1 MKYFLSFF
9 LLGLAR
15 ANPVIVPE
23 QSVVVPEVVAPIAKD
38 PVVPVIGIV
47 ELVQNAQ
54 PVVPLVNAP
63 KVVES
68 VIEEV
73 KAIVPD
79 ISIPQ
84 ESKQGVV
91 PVIAPVIEEKIIPA
105 APVAPIA
112 SVPISAP
119 VGGEIPIIAPVVEKK
134 EPVAAVAIIPQEQ
147 EAGVES
153 KHQDPSI
160 ILSDPIDKVTKLVID
175 LDEHVRKYLPSEEE
189 PVPQPNPPAQV
200 YSAGE
205 GEGVGAAAAESDQ
218 VSGGVINVVRQ
229 NQMTALI
236 DQVNRLA
243 ESIENTITDLVARRR
258 YVTAAMLRSM
268 LNYVRRVRVNLERL
282 QNRLQSVQAVATS
295 GQNSPQ
301 GASPPIG
308 IPGTAFFN
316 TIRDRINRITEEIG
330 ALVSRIRGSFTPL
343 GATTASPLPPLQTA
357 ANIAAD
363 IAQSS
368 AAANIATNIAA
379 TVQGSGVVQAASVV
393 SS

>member
-15 ANPVIVPE
+15 ANPIIVPE

-38 PVVPVIGIV
+38 PVVPVIGII
-47 ELVQNAQ
+47 ESVQNAQ

-79 ISIPQ
+79 VPIPQ

-91 PVIAPVIEEKIIPA
+91 PVIAPVVEEKIIPA
-105 APVAPIA
+105 APVAPI
-112 SVPISAP
+112 VSAP
-119 VGGEIPIIAPVVEKK
+119 IAPIGGEIPVIAPVVEKK

-153 KHQDPSI
+153 KHQDPSV

-189 PVPQPNPPAQV
+189 PIPQPVPPAQV
-200 YSAGE
+200 YAGGE
-205 GEGVGAAAAESDQ
+205 GQGVGAVAAESDEI
-218 VSGGVINVVRQ
+218 SGGVINVVRQ
-229 NQMTALI
+229 NQMSALI

-301 GASPPIG
+301 GGSPPIG

-363 IAQSS
+363 IAQHS

>member
-1 MKYFLSFF
+1 M
-9 LLGLAR
+9 
-15 ANPVIVPE
+15 
-23 QSVVVPEVVAPIAKD
+23 VPEVVAPVAKD

-47 ELVQNAQ
+47 ESVQNAQ
-54 PVVPLVNAP
+54 PVVPLVNSP

-79 ISIPQ
+79 IPIPE

-91 PVIAPVIEEKIIPA
+91 PIISPVVEEKIIPV
-105 APVAPIA
+105 APVAPIVSA
-112 SVPISAP
+112 PIAPIVPIVSAP
-119 VGGEIPIIAPVVEKK
+119 AGGEIPVIVPVVEKK
-134 EPVAAVAIIPQEQ
+134 EPVVPIIPQEQ

-153 KHQDPSI
+153 KHQDPSV

-200 YSAGE
+200 YAGGE
-205 GEGVGAAAAESDQ
+205 GQGVGAAIPESDE
-218 VSGGVINVVRQ
+218 VSGGVVNIVRQ
-229 NQMTALI
+229 NQMSALI

-243 ESIENTITDLVARRR
+243 DSIENTITDLVARRR

-295 GQNSPQ
+295 GQHSPQ
-301 GASPPIG
+301 GATPPIG

-343 GATTASPLPPLQTA
+343 GGTTASPLPPLQTA

-363 IAQSS
+363 VAQSS
-368 AAANIATNIAA
+368 ASANIATNIAA
-379 TVQGSGVVQAASVV
+379 TSQGSGVVQAASVV

>member
-15 ANPVIVPE
+15 ANPIIVPE

-38 PVVPVIGIV
+38 PVAPVIGII
-47 ELVQNAQ
+47 ESVQNAQ

-79 ISIPQ
+79 VPIPQ

-91 PVIAPVIEEKIIPA
+91 PVIAPVVEEKIIPA
-105 APVAPIA
+105 APVAPI
-112 SVPISAP
+112 VSAP
-119 VGGEIPIIAPVVEKK
+119 IAPIGGEIPVIAPVVEKK

-153 KHQDPSI
+153 KHQDPSV

-189 PVPQPNPPAQV
+189 PIPQPVPPAQV
-200 YSAGE
+200 YAGGE
-205 GEGVGAAAAESDQ
+205 GQGVGAVAAESDEI
-218 VSGGVINVVRQ
+218 SGGVINVVRQ
-229 NQMTALI
+229 NQMSALI

-301 GASPPIG
+301 GGSPPIG

-363 IAQSS
+363 IAQHS